1 MRRLTIG
8 IVLGALAACVVVPAA
23 QAPQGEPPNAP
34 ATVTESADRVSLVYE
49 GRSIVSGVIRAEAAA
64 PEGPEGPEG
73 PERPPSPER
82 PPGPER
88 PPRPPRIDR
97 RTVTAESNGAVTQ
110 VVKWTAT
117 GPGRL
122 TLDVTVSAS
131 PDALAVEVD
140 RTAST
145 LPVVRASIGPSHN
158 LRNRAV
164 YDRRRDW
171 VVSID
176 AGAALTVTPLPAAPS
191 GTAFHLEASGAE
203 IVLRFRPRFYQ
214 KHRGLKYFQPWTY
227 QPWNG
232 SVTGWT
238 SWYAFREHVTARD
251 IADTAAVIAE
261 TLAPFGY
268 EYVQVDDGFEQ
279 APIGVPDHWLDTN
292 AKFPGGLDALKT
304 SITTQGL
311 KPGLWTNV
319 SFGDRDYA
327 LAHPGYFVRGP
338 DGQPAHG
345 NWVGYVLDGSNPK
358 TLADLVLPVYRAL
371 KAAGWQYF
379 KIDAL
384 RHLKYEG
391 YNSFSD
397 YFDRKHLDRDAVYR
411 QFASSMTT
419 MLGPRV
425 FKLMCWG
432 VRPELVGL
440 FDGCRVGSDGFGYG
454 GFSEYNSFNNIVWR
468 NDPDHIELAQP
479 DAYRAT
485 TITSLTGSL
494 LMLTDP
500 PAIYRTDRVEAAR
513 RTSPVLFAQPGQIYD
528 VDPSR
533 SDAIS
538 RAREEMSGS
547 GPRTFDATQA
557 LSTHY
562 VYAVDVSRPYEN
574 WMVLART
581 GGDPS
586 PIHVADLGLS
596 PAREYLAFEF
606 WTKSFLGTFQN
617 AFVPGPVDP
626 RFGVQAICLRERA
639 SHPQLVAT
647 NRHVSCGAMDVVN
660 VAWAGSALDGTS
672 EVVAN
677 DPYEIYLTEPVGYV
691 LASARV
697 TGAELVIN
705 ERVGAL
711 RRLRLRS
718 TLGGPVTW
726 HLEYRPSTSSF

>member
-1 MRRLTIG
+1 MRQLVTWIG
-8 IVLGALAACVVVPAA
+8 VGVLAAWVAVPAA
-23 QAPQGEPPNAP
+23 QGPPGAPPNAA
-34 ATVTESADRVSLVYE
+34 ATLTQSADRISLAYE
-49 GRSIVSGVIRAEAAA
+49 GRPIVSGAVRAEAGAT
-64 PEGPEGPEG
+64 PETPET
-73 PERPPSPER
+73 
-82 PPGPER
+82 
-88 PPRPPRIDR
+88 IDR
-97 RTVTAESNGAVTQ
+97 RMVTDESNGAVTQ
-110 VVKWTAT
+110 VMKWTAI

-122 TLDVTVSAS
+122 ALDVTVSGS
-131 PDALAVEVD
+131 GDALAVEVD
-140 RTAST
+140 RAANT
-145 LPVVRASIGPSHN
+145 LPVVRTSIGPSHN

-176 AGAALTVTPLPAAPS
+176 AGAAVTLTPVSA
-191 GTAFHLEASGAE
+191 TAIGASFHLEAVGTE

-227 QPWNG
+227 QPWRS

-238 SWYAFREHVTARD
+238 SWYAFRDNVTARD

-279 APIGVPDHWLDTN
+279 TPIGVPDHWLQTN
-292 AKFPGGLDALKT
+292 AKFPGGLDALKA
-304 SITTQGL
+304 SITRQGL

-319 SFGDRDYA
+319 SFADRDYA
-327 LAHPGYFVRGP
+327 LAHPTYFVQGR
-338 DGQPAHG
+338 DGQPARG
-345 NWVGYVLDGSNPK
+345 NWVGYVLDGSNPG
-358 TLADLVLPVYRAL
+358 TLADLVLPVYRSL
-371 KAAGWQYF
+371 KTSGWQYF

-397 YFDRKHLDRDAVYR
+397 YFDRKRLDRDAVYR
-411 QFASSMTT
+411 QFASAITT
-419 MLGPRV
+419 ALGPDV

-468 NDPDHIELAQP
+468 NDPDHIELARP

-533 SDAIS
+533 SDAIGQ
-538 RAREEMSGS
+538 AAAEMSGS

-562 VYAVDVSRPYEN
+562 LYAVDVSRPYEN

-581 GGDPS
+581 GGEPS
-586 PIHVADLGLS
+586 LIHVADLGLA
-596 PAREYLAFEF
+596 PDREYVAFEF
-606 WTKSFLGTFQN
+606 WTKSFLGPLRN
-617 AFVPGPVDP
+617 AFTPGPVDP
-626 RFGVQAICLRERA
+626 RFGVQAICLRLRS
-639 SHPQLVAT
+639 SHPQFVAT
-647 NRHVSCGAMDVVN
+647 NRHVSCGAMDVLN
-660 VAWAGSALDGTS
+660 VTWTESVLDGTS
-672 EVVAN
+672 DVVGN
-677 DPYEIYLTEPVGYV
+677 DPYEIYLTEPTGYV
-691 LASARV
+691 FTSARV
-697 TGAELVIN
+697 TGAELLAN
-705 ERVGAL
+705 EMVGAL
-711 RRLRLRS
+711 RRLRVRS
-718 TLGGPVTW
+718 TTGGRVTW
-726 HLEYRPSTSSF
+726 RVEYRASTSTF